1 MRLRFSGR
9 VALGV
14 LLLAGLAAGR
24 GAHAHTP
31 LFACYDNGDGTIMCE
46 GGFSDGSSAS
56 GVPIKVRDAKGAVV
70 AEGKMNANSE
80 FEFKKPA
87 GVYSVVFEGG
97 EGHSIEI
104 PGKDIV
110 K

>member
-1 MRLRFSGR
+1 MRLHFSGR
-9 VALGV
+9 TAVGALAIAV
-14 LLLAGLAAGR
+14 LAGMGT
-24 GAHAHTP
+24 AHAHTP

-56 GVPIKVRDAKGAVV
+56 GVPIRVRDAKGAVV
-70 AEGKMNANSE
+70 TDGKMNANSE
-80 FEFKKPA
+80 FEFKKPS
-87 GVYSVVFEGG
+87 GDYSVVFDGG
-97 EGHSIEI
+97 EGHQIEV